1 MARLRGVICN
11 DVVITD
17 ERACEVSLSGGRLHN
32 GVAVPTKKNYETR
45 ISKRI
50 STSICLFK
58 KPLVE
63 VPVVFMECFVFLV
76 TVVPDFCAMTARS
89 LMKSHTRNCLSIIV
103 QFCDPGDSFTRHPEP

>member
-1 MARLRGVICN
+1 MFGVARLRGVICN

-17 ERACEVSLSGGRLHN
+17 ERASEVSLSGGRLHN
-32 GVAVPTKKNYETR
+32 GVAMPSKKNYETR

-76 TVVPDFCAMTARS
+76 TVVPDFCALRPRGVTHE
-89 LMKSHTRNCLSIIV
+89 KSHMKLFVYYRAVS
-103 QFCDPGDSFTRHPEP
+103 